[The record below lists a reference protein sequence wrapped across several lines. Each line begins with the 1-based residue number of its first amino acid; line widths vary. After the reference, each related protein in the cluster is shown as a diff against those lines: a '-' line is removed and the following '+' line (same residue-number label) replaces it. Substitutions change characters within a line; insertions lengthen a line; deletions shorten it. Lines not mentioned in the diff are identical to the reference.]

1 MRLPG
6 LVLKSPWRPCRV
18 RPGETVLTVRARSS
32 FPPGHPTTRLCLELL
47 AATPLS
53 GVRLVD
59 VGCGSGILA
68 LGGAA
73 LGAALCV
80 GVDLSGPAVL
90 LTRENAREN
99 HFTAAVQVVRGS
111 TECLQG
117 PFQVVVANLPAGL
130 QLEKVQEFIR
140 LAAPGATLILS
151 GFRDTQEED
160 LAQLYR
166 QRGWA
171 VSRRRTRDEW
181 AIELPPEKSF
191 TWVAWRLERKL
202 LVGGGPGTR
211 GWDAPILDK
220 QGKMIIG

>member
-1 MRLPG
+1 MLVRIPG

-47 AATPLS
+47 AATPLA
-53 GVRLVD
+53 GVRLLD

-68 LGGAA
+68 LAGAA

-90 LTRENAREN
+90 LTRENARDN
-99 HFTAAVQVVRGS
+99 HLANVLQVARGS

-117 PFQVVVANLPAGL
+117 PFQVVVANLPAAV
-130 QLEKVQEFIR
+130 QLAKVPELIR

-151 GFRDTQEED
+151 GFRNTQEEE
-160 LAQLYR
+160 LAQLYH

-171 VSRRRTRDEW
+171 VSHRRTRDEW

-202 LVGGGPGTR
+202 LAGGGPGT
-211 GWDAPILDK
+211 
-220 QGKMIIG
+220 